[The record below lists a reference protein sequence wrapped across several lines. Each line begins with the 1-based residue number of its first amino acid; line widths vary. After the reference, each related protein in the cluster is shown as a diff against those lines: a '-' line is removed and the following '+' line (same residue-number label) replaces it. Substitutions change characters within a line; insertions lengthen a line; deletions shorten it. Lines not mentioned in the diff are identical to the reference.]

1 MTEKLKACKCEV
13 NHKTR
18 TPYYN
23 ISNYG
28 YTHCESCQQEV
39 KGAGKHGERKGEMN
53 GKTEKVVVKKD
64 LMLTKHHLFTNNIN
78 LQAKQQI
85 AQQQY
90 ELQNN
95 YLISTANLA
104 DNPAIHSFFT
114 DLLTTYAEK
123 FAGSKSINTSQLPLK
138 FAGFYD
144 EQEAGRNL
152 GTMDRAETIL
162 YPASQKVANIY

>member
-1 MTEKLKACKCEV
+1 MWKLE
-13 NHKTR
+13 
-18 TPYYN
+18 
-23 ISNYG
+23 
-28 YTHCESCQQEV
+28 
-39 KGAGKHGERKGEMN
+39 
-53 GKTEKVVVKKD
+53 
-64 LMLTKHHLFTNNIN
+64 
-78 LQAKQQI
+78 AKQQI

-162 YPASQKVANIY
+162 YPASQKVANIYWIN